1 MVKFVR
7 FTASER
13 KRERILK
20 ERIRMASRGLSDV
33 NGRTRASSHK
43 IIDKSQTLL
52 RKLNDMV
59 HRRAK

>member
-7 FTASER
+7 PTSAQL

-33 NGRTRASSHK
+33 NAVTRTRSHK
-43 IIDKSQTLL
+43 QIDEAQKQL
-52 RKLNDMV
+52 RKLNN
-59 HRRAK
+59 KIFGKK